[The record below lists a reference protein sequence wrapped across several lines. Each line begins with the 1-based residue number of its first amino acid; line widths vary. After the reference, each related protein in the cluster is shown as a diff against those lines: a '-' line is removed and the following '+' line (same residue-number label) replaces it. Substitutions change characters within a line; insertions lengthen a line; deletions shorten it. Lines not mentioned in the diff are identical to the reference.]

1 MSERQPRVPTSG
13 WFGLARVTG
22 ESMRPALHPG
32 DRLLV
37 SYRRR
42 ARAGGLV
49 VARFP
54 DGAVVVKRAVE
65 RRTTRSG
72 GPGWWLLSDNPEAG
86 VDSRHR
92 GVIAEADVLAVVL
105 CRLWPW
111 PGPSP
116 RIR

>member
-1 MSERQPRVPTSG
+1 
-13 WFGLARVTG
+13 
-22 ESMRPALHPG
+22 MRPLLRPE

-37 SYRRR
+37 SYR
-42 ARAGGLV
+42 ARPSVGRLV

-72 GPGWWLLSDNPEAG
+72 APGWWLLSEDPDAG

-92 GVIAEADVLAVVL
+92 GVIADTDLVAVVL
-105 CRLWPW
+105 ARVWPR
-111 PGPSP
+111 P
-116 RIR
+116 RVVAVGGSRMLGGSC